1 MTSLGTLSA
10 ALVSLAALA
19 QLPDG
24 VEKHEVTSDE
34 FVADFYMT
42 PDAPASVA
50 VLLLGGSEG
59 GKSEHRAQA
68 LASEGFPVLAVAYF
82 KAEGTPDYLDMVP
95 LEYFDG
101 PIEWLASQKVVL
113 DGKMVVVGSS
123 KGGELALLLASRHP
137 QLAGAIGISPSSVV
151 FQGIP
156 KVFWPPRSSWSDHG
170 KPVPFVPYDYT
181 QPVDPQELLPLYER
195 TLEQTDAVESAAIP
209 VERIN
214 GPVLLLSGIDDTIW
228 PATDMCDDI
237 MTRLRANDFSH
248 QSRHVDYED
257 AGHTLNEFFM
267 LGGTKEGNRQARVD
281 SHTRIVRFLRDVEST
296 STAEKN

>member
-1 MTSLGTLSA
+1 MTCLGSLSA
-10 ALVSLAALA
+10 AIVSLAALA
-19 QLPDG
+19 QLPEG
-24 VEKHEVTSDE
+24 VEKREVTSDE

-42 PDAPASVA
+42 KDAPASVA

-59 GKSEHRAQA
+59 GRSEHRAQA
-68 LASEGFPVLAVAYF
+68 LAREGFPVLAVAYF
-82 KAEGTPDYLDMVP
+82 KAKGTPDHLDMIP
-95 LEYFDG
+95 LEYFEQ
-101 PIEWLASQKVVL
+101 PIEWLAGQEAVR
-113 DGKMVVVGSS
+113 DGKIVVAGSS

-137 QLAGAIGISPSSVV
+137 RLAGAIGISPSSVV

-170 KPVPFVPYDYT
+170 EPVPFVPYDYT
-181 QPVDPQELLPLYER
+181 QPVDPQDLLPLYQR
-195 TLEQTDAVESAAIP
+195 TLEQTDAVENAAIP

-214 GPVLLLSGIDDTIW
+214 GPVLLLSGVDDTIW

-237 MTRLRANDFSH
+237 ITRLRANDFAH

-267 LGGTKEGNRQARVD
+267 LGGTKEGNQRARVD
-281 SHTRIVRFLRDVEST
+281 SHKRIVRFLRDVEST
-296 STAEKN
+296 STADQN